1 MRAISHYEILDKL
14 GAGGMGEVYRA
25 RDSKIGRDV
34 AIKVLPAELAND
46 GHYAARLQREARILG
61 SLNHPHIAAIYGLE
75 ENAIVME
82 LVQGETLASR
92 LNKGRLPVDLVVRY
106 GSEIAA
112 ALSAAHARGII
123 HRDLKPG
130 NVMLTKSGVKV
141 LDFGLAKVTKADE
154 TLTESHVIMGTP
166 AYMAPRTTG
175 RQRLRRSY
183 GYLCARPRTLRNGD
197 GQTPLIRAAVCAT
210 VRWYSQ
216 SPCSRGSPL
225 S

>member
-141 LDFGLAKVTKADE
+141 LDFGLAKVTEGDE

-166 AYMAPRTTG
+166 AYMAPNNWKAAFATLVRISM
-175 RQRLRRSY
+175 RSASYSSRWRRANASH
-183 GYLCARPRTLRNGD
+183 PRSSMRHRSMVFPIALLT
-197 GQTPLIRAAVCAT
+197 
-210 VRWYSQ
+210 
-216 SPCSRGSPL
+216 
-225 S
+225 